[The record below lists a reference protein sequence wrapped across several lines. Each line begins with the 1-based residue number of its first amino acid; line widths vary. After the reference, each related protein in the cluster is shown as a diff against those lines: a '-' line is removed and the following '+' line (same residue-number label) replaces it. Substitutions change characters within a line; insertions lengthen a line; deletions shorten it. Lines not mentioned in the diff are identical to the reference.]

1 MCEPRKNVN
10 IPLYRCFR
18 KDLFGRAS
26 RQRRF
31 HRLSESIDLENSHT
45 EMDGDFTDSHIL
57 TEEEIMNKYWKLMVR
72 LYQIFSYFG
81 QTLDSKM

>member
-1 MCEPRKNVN
+1 MNHEKNFT
-10 IPLYRCFR
+10 IYLYYCFR
-18 KDLFGRAS
+18 KRLFGRAS

-31 HRLSESIDLENSHT
+31 HRLSESIDREHSHR
-45 EMDGDFTDSHIL
+45 EMDEDFLDPHIM

>member
-1 MCEPRKNVN
+1 M
-10 IPLYRCFR
+10 
-18 KDLFGRAS
+18 FGRAS

-31 HRLSESIDLENSHT
+31 HRLSESIDREYSHR
-45 EMDGDFTDSHIL
+45 EMDDDYIDPHIM

-81 QTLDSKM
+81 QTL